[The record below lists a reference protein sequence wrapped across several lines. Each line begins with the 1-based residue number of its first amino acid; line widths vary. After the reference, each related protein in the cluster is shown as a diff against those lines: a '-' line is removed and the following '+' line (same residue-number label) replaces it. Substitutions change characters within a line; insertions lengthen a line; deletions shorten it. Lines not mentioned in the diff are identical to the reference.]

1 MLDGLAGVLL
11 NLKKNEKEREKMKI
25 QPVALLNGAGS
36 GSGGWASGRYLT
48 ITTDTWSLPT
58 LNSCWNLTFLHLILL
73 NGLSFIGV
81 FKIVL

>member
-1 MLDGLAGVLL
+1 MI
-11 NLKKNEKEREKMKI
+11 KKKGKIKI

-36 GSGGWASGRYLT
+36 GSSGWASGRYLT

-58 LNSCWNLTFLHLILL
+58 LNSCWDLTFLHLILL

-81 FKIVL
+81 FRIVLRFLAQG

>member
-1 MLDGLAGVLL
+1 
-11 NLKKNEKEREKMKI
+11 MKI
-25 QPVALLNGAGS
+25 QPVALLNGAGC

-81 FKIVL
+81 FRIVW

>member
-1 MLDGLAGVLL
+1 MIE
-11 NLKKNEKEREKMKI
+11 EKEKMKI

-36 GSGGWASGRYLT
+36 GSGGWASRRYLT

-58 LNSCWNLTFLHLILL
+58 LNSCWNLTFLLLILL

>member
-1 MLDGLAGVLL
+1 M
-11 NLKKNEKEREKMKI
+11 KKEKRKMKI